1 MDNWV
6 KPLKIYISFENPNPN
21 KDDYYMKLHE
31 GTNTVHAPGD
41 SPTMFEDS
49 PARKIK
55 FWDRFW
61 YISVFS
67 KTPCVWSIICYFA
80 NQKAINFKKE
90 RRKLNP
96 LIALS
101 PPRSNSTEDSVDYK

>member
-1 MDNWV
+1 
-6 KPLKIYISFENPNPN
+6 LKIYISFENPNPN

-55 FWDRFW
+55 FWDRF
-61 YISVFS
+61 
-67 KTPCVWSIICYFA
+67 
-80 NQKAINFKKE
+80 
-90 RRKLNP
+90 
-96 LIALS
+96 
-101 PPRSNSTEDSVDYK
+101 